1 MHTPPRILIIE
12 DDNILAKLLEYK
24 LVKSGY
30 AVEIALDGEQG
41 LKLAQESEYDLMLLD
56 LMLPRLNGFQLLE
69 SLHDGDEKKFP
80 LCIVLSARSG
90 EEDMLRAFGLG
101 AVDFIP
107 KPFSLDVLVARLR
120 VALDHKHAT
129 PARSS

>member
-1 MHTPPRILIIE
+1 MHTPPRILVIE

-41 LKLAQESEYDLMLLD
+41 LKLAQENEYDLMLLD

-69 SLHDGDEKKFP
+69 NLQDGDKKAFP

-120 VALDHKHAT
+120 VALDHKQAAHAL
-129 PARSS
+129 S